1 MSSIIKR
8 DLLTTKRYKY
18 TFFIFLIYLF
28 YFLLQYFFM
37 KSLFKEGTLNVLT
50 RTIGI
55 NYNCVHFLDILVI
68 ILTIIY
74 IIFLTLSIYLDDLSS
89 GKEQILLRISR
100 KKYVVSKL
108 LSIIIYIFISNFILY
123 ILFVL
128 MFMLF
133 KYNVN
138 YNFLLRLFLIDS
150 LLKVIYSYLCLI
162 IYHFINILITTLILM
177 LIPICALL
185 KLPFQTLYAYQ
196 NMNNLWFLLL
206 TFSIIFIIS
215 ALVLTKR
222 IDTLFLK
229 EEKNEI

>member
-50 RTIGI
+50 RSIGI

-162 IYHFINILITTLILM
+162 IYNFINILITTLILM

-185 KLPFQTLYAYQ
+185 KLPFQILYAYQ

-215 ALVLTKR
+215 VLVLTKR

>member
-50 RTIGI
+50 RSIGI

-89 GKEQILLRISR
+89 GKGQVLLRISR

-162 IYHFINILITTLILM
+162 IYNFINILITTLILM

-185 KLPFQTLYAYQ
+185 KLPFQILYAYQ

-206 TFSIIFIIS
+206 IFSIIFIIS
-215 ALVLTKR
+215 VLVLTKR

>member
-8 DLLTTKRYKY
+8 DLFTTKRYKY
-18 TFFIFLIYLF
+18 TFFIFLIYLT
-28 YFLLQYFFM
+28 YFFLQHFFM
-37 KSLFKEGTLNVLT
+37 KSLFKEGILNVLT

-55 NYNCVHFLDILVI
+55 NYNSVHFLDILVI

-74 IIFLTLSIYLDDLSS
+74 IVFLTLSIYLDDLSS

-100 KKYVVSKL
+100 KEYVVSKL

-128 MFMLF
+128 MFMIF
-133 KYNVN
+133 KYNVE
-138 YNFLLRLFLIDS
+138 YLFLLKLFLIDS
-150 LLKVIYSYLCLI
+150 LLKVIYSYLCLM
-162 IYHFINILITTLILM
+162 IYNSTNILITILIFM
-177 LIPICALL
+177 LIPICTLL
-185 KLPFQTLYAYQ
+185 KLPFQTLYAFQ
-196 NMNNLWFLLL
+196 NINNLLILLL
-206 TFSIIFIIS
+206 MLATIFIIS

>member
-50 RTIGI
+50 RSIGI

-162 IYHFINILITTLILM
+162 IYNFTNILITTLILM

-185 KLPFQTLYAYQ
+185 KLPFQILYAYQ

-206 TFSIIFIIS
+206 IFSIIFIIS
-215 ALVLTKR
+215 VLVLTKR

>member
-8 DLLTTKRYKY
+8 DLFTTKRYKY
-18 TFFIFLIYLF
+18 TFFIFLIYLT
-28 YFLLQYFFM
+28 YFFLQHFFM
-37 KSLFKEGTLNVLT
+37 KSLFKEGILNVLT

-55 NYNCVHFLDILVI
+55 NYNSVHFLDILVI

-74 IIFLTLSIYLDDLSS
+74 IVFLTLSIYLDDLSS

-100 KKYVVSKL
+100 KEYVVSKL

-128 MFMLF
+128 MFMIF
-133 KYNVN
+133 KYNVE
-138 YNFLLRLFLIDS
+138 YLFLLKLFLIDS
-150 LLKVIYSYLCLI
+150 LLKVIYSYLCLM
-162 IYHFINILITTLILM
+162 IYNSTNILITILIFM

-185 KLPFQTLYAYQ
+185 KLPFQTLYAFQ
-196 NMNNLWFLLL
+196 NINNLLILLL
-206 TFSIIFIIS
+206 MLATIFIIS

>member
-50 RTIGI
+50 RSIGI

-162 IYHFINILITTLILM
+162 IYNFTNILITTLILM

-185 KLPFQTLYAYQ
+185 KLPFQILYAYQ

-215 ALVLTKR
+215 VLVLTKR

>member
-1 MSSIIKR
+1 MSSTIKR
-8 DLLTTKRYKY
+8 DLFTTKRYKY
-18 TFFIFLIYLF
+18 TFFIFLIYLT
-28 YFLLQYFFM
+28 YFFLQHLFM
-37 KSLFKEGTLNVLT
+37 KSLFKEGILNVLT

-55 NYNCVHFLDILVI
+55 NYNSVHFLDILVI

-100 KKYVVSKL
+100 KEYVVSKL

-128 MFMLF
+128 MFMIF
-133 KYNVN
+133 KYNVE
-138 YNFLLRLFLIDS
+138 YLFLLKLFLIDS
-150 LLKVIYSYLCLI
+150 LLKVIYSYLCLM
-162 IYHFINILITTLILM
+162 IYNSTNILITILIFM
-177 LIPICALL
+177 LIPICTLL
-185 KLPFQTLYAYQ
+185 KLPFQTLYAFQ
-196 NMNNLWFLLL
+196 NINNLLILLL
-206 TFSIIFIIS
+206 MLATIFIIS